1 MKIKNL
7 VSFIFIFIG
16 TLFLLI
22 GIFVPKSMNKKV
34 ENAIET
40 RGTIIEI
47 YDEDVYV
54 SFESRTGEEYKIKS
68 NYYSS
73 DMRIGDKVKVYYNE
87 LNPNDAKVD
96 IANISM
102 LLQIIF
108 LSIGGLLIVI
118 SIILLI
124 SSIRGSGTKKKLL
137 TSGLMLNATISS
149 VDCNTYIDI
158 NGRHP
163 YIIRANFIYNGL
175 TYETKS
181 ENMWNDPQFILNNYN
196 IRELPVYIDSTNP
209 KTNYLDISE
218 IKNKLGK

>member
-1 MKIKNL
+1 MKIKYL
-7 VSFIFIFIG
+7 ISFIFLFIG
-16 TLFLLI
+16 ILFLAI

-34 ENAIET
+34 ENAVET
-40 RGTIIEI
+40 KGTIVEI

-54 SFESRTGEEYKIKS
+54 SFETRTGEEYRIKS

-73 DMRIGDKVKVYYNE
+73 DMRIGDKVKIYYNE
-87 LNPNDAKVD
+87 LNPRDAKVD

-108 LSIGGLLIVI
+108 LSIGGLLLFLSVI
-118 SIILLI
+118 LTILSIK
-124 SSIRGSGTKKKLL
+124 GSGTKKRLL
-137 TSGLMLNATISS
+137 TSGLMLSATITS
-149 VDCNTYIDI
+149 VDYNTYIDI

-181 ENMWNDPQFILNNYN
+181 ENIWNDPQFIMNNYN
-196 IRELPVYIDSTNP
+196 IRELPVYIDSNNP